1 MAINTQ
7 KLLPPS
13 KFSTPTE
20 KTSSVVTDKGSGD
33 NTVLVIRKKLITI
46 DKLLKNSLLQE
57 KKETGKKKRKKQI
70 KSREEREKNIETP
83 KGLKVSEKVKS
94 LIPATG
100 ILDAVQRFVTFTFVG
115 WLFTKFSDNLPK
127 LIEIT
132 KNISPIINT
141 AEKIIGG
148 IFEGVVG
155 FIDAGYKT
163 VDNIRKLSKDIGG
176 EKAQK
181 IYDDFTKNFNY
192 ITNAILTLGL
202 STLVQPK
209 PTPTKSNGGLVNSY
223 AQGGTVT
230 RGGQVVG
237 GGIGRTLKTQPKK
250 SNQQQKIRPQQT
262 QPGKDVGGKKQ
273 IEKLYPNP
281 KVTETGKPN
290 PYKVLSDA
298 SKSLKKSGTTGII
311 MASGIDLVLGQNLE
325 SNLLNS
331 LTRDITLKSK
341 INEILQNVR
350 KEINKKISSEGRK
363 SSGELNNVL
372 SGRRG
377 DGSGGYSQDEKNFVS
392 SKEIYD
398 YLKSKGVSHIHA
410 LGMLAN
416 IQAESSFDAGAIG
429 DNGSSGG
436 LFQHHASRFEGMKS
450 YAGKNWNSNWK
461 GQIDYALKE
470 SAGKQYIGKKFKN
483 AEEASAW
490 FTLNFERPADKE
502 SKARERL
509 GNLNNFNIDGSWKGP
524 QPTLI
529 EAPKTKLDF
538 KKLGMTVGERAGYS
552 QSRGRIHAGRDIA
565 IAEGTP
571 LRTLSESEI
580 VAVGYESGYG
590 NYVVFRDKNGREML
604 YGHLKEPS
612 NRKVGDKL
620 RANSIVGY
628 VGSTGRSSGAHLHW
642 EVSDRA
648 GEVGVP
654 RRSVVDPL
662 DLGYKSKDPFGGEIN
677 PKPQTERKK
686 REESFTKIINGKT
699 WKKRPDGKWQTGS
712 GRGTI
717 IVSNADLNQRI
728 LESKPKPKPT
738 IKPKP
743 KPSWWDSLLKPKPKP
758 SPSLYETLNPSK
770 KQGGGFIGPQSRRN
784 YSSLSSYPSYE
795 IGGGMM
801 IAVQPIIVEK
811 PVPMPTGG
819 NKSIIFPVPV
829 SVNSNTASL
838 RR

>member
-20 KTSSVVTDKGSGD
+20 KTTSVVTDRGSGD
-33 NTVLVIRKKLITI
+33 NSVLVIRKKLITI

-57 KKETGKKKRKKQI
+57 KKEIGKKKRKKQI

-237 GGIGRTLKTQPKK
+237 GGIGRTLKTQPQK

-281 KVTETGKPN
+281 KVTEKGKPN

-331 LTRDITLKSK
+331 LTRDITLKSN

-350 KEINKKISSEGRK
+350 KEINKIPIMNGERFPGRGGRSSMGGDQSSTPDAYISENNKKAESDLLEYF
-363 SSGELNNVL
+363 SGLYGKTAAIGIVANLHRESGLRTVAPESGFNGMAQWDNTRWSKFKTWCKNSGKDPLSRSAQAQWIAIELNQSGISRRL
-372 SGRRG
+372 S
-377 DGSGGYSQDEKNFVS
+377 
-392 SKEIYD
+392 
-398 YLKSKGVSHIHA
+398 
-410 LGMLAN
+410 
-416 IQAESSFDAGAIG
+416 
-429 DNGSSGG
+429 
-436 LFQHHASRFEGMKS
+436 
-450 YAGKNWNSNWK
+450 
-461 GQIDYALKE
+461 
-470 SAGKQYIGKKFKN
+470 SAKT
-483 AEEASAW
+483 AEEASSIFYNNFERGAFSKPVVGADNYDPNNDHEQKNRGFIQQIEKRNTEFLKPQSGKSKIESDIMEFRKW
-490 FTLNFERPADKE
+490 RKQNYGVSDQRIASNQTGNLQVRELGSRGRGLLSTEINSLADDLNFEFWEHAG
-502 SKARERL
+502 AGHRENRAFDIPVSDL
-509 GNLNNFNIDGSWKGP
+509 KMGDRVSQFFKSRGYDIIWR
-524 QPTLI
+524 
-529 EAPKTKLDF
+529 APKHF
-538 KKLGMTVGERAGYS
+538 NHVHVE
-552 QSRGRIHAGRDIA
+552 
-565 IAEGTP
+565 
-571 LRTLSESEI
+571 
-580 VAVGYESGYG
+580 V
-590 NYVVFRDKNGREML
+590 
-604 YGHLKEPS
+604 PS
-612 NRKVGDKL
+612 NKAEEFFK
-620 RANSIVGY
+620 IVGK
-628 VGSTGRSSGAHLHW
+628 T
-642 EVSDRA
+642 
-648 GEVGVP
+648 
-654 RRSVVDPL
+654 
-662 DLGYKSKDPFGGEIN
+662 
-677 PKPQTERKK
+677 PKPPTT
-686 REESFTKIINGKT
+686 TKSSDVKSLDGKI

-712 GRGTI
+712 GSGTI

-728 LESKPKPKPT
+728 LESKAKPKPNV
-738 IKPKP
+738 KPKLN
-743 KPSWWDSLLKPKPKP
+743 PSWPSWLDNLNPFKRKPPP
-758 SPSLYETLNPSK
+758 PSLYETPNPSK